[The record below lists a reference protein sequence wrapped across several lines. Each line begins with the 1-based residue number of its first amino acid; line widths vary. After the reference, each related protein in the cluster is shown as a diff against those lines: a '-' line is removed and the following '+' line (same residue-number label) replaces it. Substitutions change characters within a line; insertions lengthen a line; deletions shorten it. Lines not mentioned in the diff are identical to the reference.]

1 MKQEMAMYLCEAGNG
16 MYLCEAGNG
25 DVSFVKQ
32 EMVMTF
38 RGLNTFASRCMYS

>member
-1 MKQEMAMYLCEAGNG
+1 MECIFVKQEMAMYLCEAGNG

-32 EMVMTF
+32 EMVMY
-38 RGLNTFASRCMYS
+38 LL